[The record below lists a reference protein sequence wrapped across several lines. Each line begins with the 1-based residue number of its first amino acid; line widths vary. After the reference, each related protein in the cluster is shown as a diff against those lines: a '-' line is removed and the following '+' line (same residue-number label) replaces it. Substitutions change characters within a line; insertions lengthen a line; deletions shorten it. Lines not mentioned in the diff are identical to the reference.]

1 MKLKSMLVTGVCL
14 AALALCAAPDASAK
28 GKKSPTP
35 EPTASASP
43 MGKEA
48 GAKTARAFPYR
59 GKIASVDSAAKTFTI
74 AGKASSRV
82 FKVTDKTEIMKAGA
96 GATMADIVAD
106 EEVRGSYWKKEDG
119 TLEAKKVTLGPKSEM
134 EKSMKHSK
142 KEKSAGS
149 ETVPTA
155 TP

>member
-1 MKLKSMLVTGVCL
+1 MLMTGVCL
-14 AALALCAAPDASAK
+14 AALALCATPNAFAK
-28 GKKSPTP
+28 SKKSPTP

-43 MGKEA
+43 MEKAA
-48 GAKTARAFPYR
+48 GAKTARALPYR
-59 GKIASVDSAAKTFTI
+59 GKIASVDSTAKTFTI
-74 AGKASSRV
+74 TGKTSSRV
-82 FKVTDKTEIMKAGA
+82 FKVTEKTEIMKAGA
-96 GATMADIVAD
+96 AATMADIVAD

-119 TLEAKKVTLGPKSEM
+119 TLEAKKVTLGPKTEM

-149 ETVPTA
+149 ETAPTA

>member
-1 MKLKSMLVTGVCL
+1 MLVTGVCL
-14 AALALCAAPDASAK
+14 AALALCATPNASAK

-35 EPTASASP
+35 EPSASASP
-43 MGKEA
+43 MAKEA
-48 GAKTARAFPYR
+48 GAKSERAIPYR

-74 AGKASSRV
+74 AGKTSSRV

-96 GATMADIVAD
+96 AATMADIVAE
-106 EEVRGSYWKKEDG
+106 EEVRGSYWKKADG
-119 TLEAKKVTLGPKSEM
+119 TLEAKKVTLGPKTEM

-149 ETVPTA
+149 EASPSA

>member
-1 MKLKSMLVTGVCL
+1 MLVTGVCL
-14 AALALCAAPDASAK
+14 AALALCATPNASAK

-48 GAKTARAFPYR
+48 GAKTARALPYH
-59 GKIASVDSAAKTFTI
+59 GKIASVDSTAKTFTI
-74 AGKASSRV
+74 AGKTSSRV

-96 GATMADIVAD
+96 AATMADIVAD

-119 TLEAKKVTLGPKSEM
+119 TLEAKKVTLGPKTEM

-149 ETVPTA
+149 EAAPTA